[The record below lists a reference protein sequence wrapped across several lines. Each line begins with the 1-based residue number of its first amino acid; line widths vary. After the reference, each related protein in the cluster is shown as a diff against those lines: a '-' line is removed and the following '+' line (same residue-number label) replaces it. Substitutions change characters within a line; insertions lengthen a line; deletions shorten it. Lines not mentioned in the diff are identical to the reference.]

1 MASVWREKGN
11 NIWRARY
18 RLPNGKYTN
27 RSTRQTNRA
36 KAQKQADD
44 LEKAAKLIGQ
54 GQATE
59 KRLLKAVAAM
69 AEETGLGTIKIHSIR
84 ETLEQYL
91 AEIRSTKPSTATI
104 GKYTSKINSF
114 LSHLGENKSNQSI
127 NTLSKDDIQN
137 WKDHLL
143 EIGLGGTTVDW
154 SVGLIKRALHNAE
167 IDGLAVD
174 NVAKG
179 IRSIGEGAETKERF
193 SEKEVRDIYDKAC
206 EEWKGMILIGLWYG
220 MRINDAANL
229 KWENVNI
236 QDAVPIVGTLTYVPT
251 KTKKLKKTPVELGIP
266 DSVLR
271 YILALRRTLKNPTG
285 YLFPSLGGKKT
296 GSGGGLSNSFN
307 RLMRKAG
314 IVVPEGEKKKGKG
327 RTFKRKGF
335 HSLRHTMIS
344 RMTEAGIPHELGMAI
359 SVHSNRQVHE
369 RYVQFTSEV
378 RNSVFKRMPD
388 FLSESIH
395 EIEYYI

>member
-1 MASVWREKGN
+1 MASVWKYEGDRF
-11 NIWRARY
+11 WRARY
-18 RLPNGKYTN
+18 KLPNGKWTN
-27 RSTRQTNRA
+27 RSTKETNRS
-36 KAQKQADD
+36 KAQRQADA
-44 LEKAAKLIGQ
+44 LEKEARLIGQ

-69 AEETGLGTIKIHSIR
+69 AVGSGLGTIKIHSIR

-91 AEIRSTKPSTATI
+91 AEIRGTKPSTATI
-104 GKYTSKINSF
+104 GKYSSKINSF
-114 LSHLGENKSNQSI
+114 LSYLGENKSNQSI

-143 EIGLGGTTVDW
+143 ESGLGGTTVDW

-167 IDGLAVD
+167 IDGIAVD
-174 NVAKG
+174 NVAQG

-193 SEKEVRDIYDKAC
+193 SEKEVRDLYDKAC

-229 KWENVNI
+229 KWENIKI

-271 YILALRRTLKNPTG
+271 YILAQRSTLKNPTV

-296 GSGGGLSNSFN
+296 GSGGGLSNHFG
-307 RLMRKAG
+307 RLMIKAG
-314 IVVPEGEKKKGKG
+314 IEVTEGEKKTGKG
-327 RTFKRKGF
+327 RTFRKKGF

-359 SVHSNRQVHE
+359 SVHSNKQVHA